1 MTYLI
6 LDSRVKNN
14 YTKNMD
20 ADKIEKT
27 GNLVSRLFLG
37 DTRELLV
44 RIEEKVKNID
54 KDTNEIKTDIKD
66 LRLRVSK
73 LEGATTEVQGYFMRA
88 GYPILQQLAISSSSP
103 LKLTEYGEELAK
115 KVMPIILLKPIKIF
129 SSIL

>member
-1 MTYLI
+1 
-6 LDSRVKNN
+6 
-14 YTKNMD
+14 MD

-27 GNLVSRLFLG
+27 SNLVSRLFLG